1 MVFFF
6 EFVYVV
12 DCIDGFPYIEP
23 SLHPWD
29 GAYLILVDDCFDV
42 FLDSAGK
49 NFIEY
54 FCIDIHKGN
63 WPEILFLVGSLC
75 GFGISIIVASKKE
88 LGSVPSVSI
97 WWKSLKSIGVK
108 SSLKV

>member
-6 EFVYVV
+6 EFVYAV

-23 SLHPWD
+23 SLHSWD
-29 GAYLILVDDCFDV
+29 EAYLIMVDGRFDV
-42 FLDSAGK
+42 FLDSVGK

-63 WPEILFLVGSLC
+63 WPEIFFLSWIFLW
-75 GFGISIIVASKKE
+75 FGISVIVASKKE